1 VPAQTQNKANQSD
14 VAYKSYLTDEVADN
28 HQLLKNDS
36 AQSDMSQQFSRDNIT
51 HEEVLEFWPR
61 VVSAIKEQ
69 NGPLGSLLKAAQLSG
84 VKNGTLRLQVKF
96 LFDKKTLE
104 KNSAVVVETIKTVTG
119 KNLGIVAETLAIE
132 SPGDPVAAL
141 SDALKVF
148 GGELVE

>member
-1 VPAQTQNKANQSD
+1 
-14 VAYKSYLTDEVADN
+14 
-28 HQLLKNDS
+28 
-36 AQSDMSQQFSRDNIT
+36 
-51 HEEVLEFWPR
+51 LEFWPR